1 MSDETLQ
8 SQDFEGGDVIFDKG
22 DAALCA
28 YLIKDG
34 QVDVFLEKD
43 GLIEVVDTLQPGE
56 IFGEMALVDDK
67 PRSAG
72 ALARVPTTC
81 IMVSKPVLEHQIK
94 ASTPLM
100 RAMVSLFVKRLRRSA
115 TEREA
120 NIQ

>member
-1 MSDETLQ
+1 MSDDALQ
-8 SQDFEGGDVIFDKG
+8 SQNFEGGDVIFDTG
-22 DAALCA
+22 DAAHCA
-28 YLIKDG
+28 YLIQDG

-43 GLIEVVDTLQPGE
+43 GLIEVVDTLEPGE

-72 ALARVPTTC
+72 AMAKLPTTC
-81 IMVSKPVLEHQIK
+81 VLVSKSVLEHQIK

>member
-43 GLIEVVDTLQPGE
+43 GLIEVVDTLQP
-56 IFGEMALVDDK
+56 GEMALVDDK